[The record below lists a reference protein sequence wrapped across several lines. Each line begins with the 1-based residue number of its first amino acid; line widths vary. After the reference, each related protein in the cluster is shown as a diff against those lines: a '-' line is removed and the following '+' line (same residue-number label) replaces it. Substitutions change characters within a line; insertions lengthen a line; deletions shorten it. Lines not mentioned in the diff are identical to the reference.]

1 MIMKI
6 IKNSIIIIQ
15 HINQFPLKG
24 KKGTLRKPTSSVKY
38 VKKSK
43 ISLELSQTWAC
54 PDLQI
59 VFIKLNVAD
68 SLFEYSSLAREPIDL
83 SS

>member
-24 KKGTLRKPTSSVKY
+24 KKGTLRKLTSSVKH

-43 ISLELSQTWAC
+43 IPLELSQT
-54 PDLQI
+54 
-59 VFIKLNVAD
+59 
-68 SLFEYSSLAREPIDL
+68 
-83 SS
+83 